1 MKNAADEL
9 QVLASTDGTKWT
21 KLNVSAMADGSNW
34 DFISTTCDLSAFA
47 GKATVY
53 IAFQYTS
60 TTEAAP
66 EWRVNNVVVK

>member
-1 MKNAADEL
+1 M
-9 QVLASTDGTKWT
+9 
-21 KLNVSAMADGSNW
+21 SAMPDGSNW
-34 DFISTTCDLSAFA
+34 NLISTTCDLSEFA

>member
-1 MKNAADEL
+1 M
-9 QVLASTDGTKWT
+9 LASTDGTNWT
-21 KLNVSAMADGSNW
+21 KLNMSAMPDGSNW